1 MSQQVTITSVTANT
15 PVEIFYCD
23 SFSANCVYVSTV
35 SVFPYT
41 FTVPPSYSDGNIV
54 IKIED
59 TNGCIDGEIIPITPA
74 PTSSVTPTVTMTPTN
89 TPTQTQTQTNTPT
102 VSPTNTSTPTQTQTN
117 TPTPSV
123 TPAFSLHLIGQNKFS
138 SSATTCSDTLTLV
151 NYYTYLNEADT
162 VPVIGVKIYQTA
174 FGGTLFNPYNGNNQY
189 TKFTFGGN
197 EYAVEVDTSG
207 TILSFALCGVLVTP
221 TPTNT
226 PTATNTPTNTATP
239 TNTPTNT
246 QTETPSTTATA
257 GLTPTATETQTPTPT
272 NTQTATQTPTQTITP
287 TATEGTITISLLG
300 EYSPGSINAN
310 YIATSNSP
318 LNVDLEISFVNS
330 FGTITGSPITIN
342 GTVIVPSGQTS
353 GNSYYTI
360 PADYAVLN
368 KTSSFSSVTTNY
380 TGVTTNIFVVNPI
393 SVFDVTPTPTPTNTQ
408 TPTNTETPTN
418 TPTETETPTPT
429 VTPTNTETPTNT
441 PTETETPT
449 PTVTPTNTETP
460 TETPTPTNTQTPTN
474 TETPTNTPTETETPT
489 PTVTPTN
496 TETPTNTP
504 TETETPTPTQTPTN
518 TETPTNT
525 PTETETPTPTQTPT
539 NTETPT
545 NTPTE
550 TETPTPTVTP
560 TNTETPTETPT
571 PTQTPTNTETPTQTP
586 TNTETPT
593 TTPTPTTT
601 TLNYTNVLFL
611 GDTNISTVASNVSS
625 YITQT
630 GGTIT
635 YSAVTIGT
643 TYTGDNGITPQNYDV
658 VVFYTN
664 SAQTGGAGLSTALS
678 DYVNAGGNLVSGT
691 FLWNLYPSGYNH
703 SGTTAFNVSN
713 GQGTLPSGNFS
724 ATTTSVIT
732 QGIGTSF
739 GQFTFTNAVVTLSS
753 GATQLASYTENPYP
767 LLATK
772 QVGSSNLV
780 SINAFLGDINTSGS
794 TLTKMVGNSILFAAG
809 DIFNPTPTPT
819 QTPTNTPTNTTT
831 NTLTPTNTAT
841 PTQTA
846 TRTQT
851 PTPTVTPTN
860 TSTPTQTATPTPTT
874 TTTLTAT
881 PTNTST
887 PTPTITPTNT
897 STPTPT
903 PSEPFFLLFEDSSIA
918 TTENDESIE
927 IDYTL
932 TPTSTPTPTPTPT
945 PAPITD
951 NLRLYYDP
959 SNPSSYPGSG
969 TTITDLSGNGRNGTM
984 SNITYTSPAFNF
996 NGTNSTISTPDNAL
1010 LEPGIGNWTME
1021 AWVNYSVISGS
1032 TRIILAKADGG
1043 AAADWGYGLRTSA
1056 VGLTVGEVGNG
1067 TTSIQTSGSTLTT
1080 NVWYQVVAVWTN
1092 FGTNNFELFIN
1103 GISQGSTSH
1112 SFASIRSTINPLYIG
1127 SFNNGQFSQW
1137 LNGKVGIV
1145 RLYNSALTSP
1155 QVLQNFNA
1163 DKSKYGL

>member
-1 MSQQVTITSVTANT
+1 MATSRSFAYNSGSLIPGTEQVGDLSIGSPISGFTNNPQYWNGPNEELGYVIARAVSGNTQPTPLSGVTASVGFFRTAGFNDSSFIQLSEYISRKYST
-15 PVEIFYCD
+15 PQTFSSATEASIWLTNNGFWN
-23 SFSANCVYVSTV
+23 SF
-35 SVFPYT
+35 
-41 FTVPPSYSDGNIV
+41 I
-54 IKIED
+54 
-59 TNGCIDGEIIPITPA
+59 
-74 PTSSVTPTVTMTPTN
+74 SVTPT
-89 TPTQTQTQTNTPT
+89 
-102 VSPTNTSTPTQTQTN
+102 
-117 TPTPSV
+117 
-123 TPAFSLHLIGQNKFS
+123 L
-138 SSATTCSDTLTLV
+138 
-151 NYYTYLNEADT
+151 
-162 VPVIGVKIYQTA
+162 
-174 FGGTLFNPYNGNNQY
+174 
-189 TKFTFGGN
+189 
-197 EYAVEVDTSG
+197 
-207 TILSFALCGVLVTP
+207 
-221 TPTNT
+221 
-226 PTATNTPTNTATP
+226 
-239 TNTPTNT
+239 
-246 QTETPSTTATA
+246 
-257 GLTPTATETQTPTPT
+257 
-272 NTQTATQTPTQTITP
+272 
-287 TATEGTITISLLG
+287 
-300 EYSPGSINAN
+300 
-310 YIATSNSP
+310 
-318 LNVDLEISFVNS
+318 
-330 FGTITGSPITIN
+330 
-342 GTVIVPSGQTS
+342 
-353 GNSYYTI
+353 
-360 PADYAVLN
+360 
-368 KTSSFSSVTTNY
+368 
-380 TGVTTNIFVVNPI
+380 
-393 SVFDVTPTPTPTNTQ
+393 TPTPTPTPTSGYTSGGWLFYSPDNEPVLEPPSNNGNITFIVQ
-408 TPTNTETPTN
+408 ATGNGTYNPNYTGGLFVLYFNDNSSDGTSYASQFSGLDTMGGTITMSQGISTAIYSGTSGDFQSSGIFTFLEVNRPEQMIQSASTPFVSGTTINLTFN
-418 TPTETETPTPT
+418 VAPTP
-429 VTPTNTETPTNT
+429 
-441 PTETETPT
+441 
-449 PTVTPTNTETP
+449 
-460 TETPTPTNTQTPTN
+460 
-474 TETPTNTPTETETPT
+474 
-489 PTVTPTN
+489 
-496 TETPTNTP
+496 
-504 TETETPTPTQTPTN
+504 
-518 TETPTNT
+518 
-525 PTETETPTPTQTPT
+525 
-539 NTETPT
+539 
-545 NTPTE
+545 TPTE

-945 PAPITD
+945 LAPITA

-996 NGTNSTISTPDNAL
+996 NGTNSTISTPDNEL

-1056 VGLTVGEVGNG
+1056 VGLTFGEVGDG

>member
-1 MSQQVTITSVTANT
+1 MSTSRPFAYNPGSLIPGTEQVGDLSIGSPISGFTNNPQYWNGPNEELGYVIARAVSGNTQPTPLSGVTASVGFFRTAGFNDSSFIQLSEYISRKYST
-15 PVEIFYCD
+15 PQTFSSATEASIWLTNNGFWN
-23 SFSANCVYVSTV
+23 SF
-35 SVFPYT
+35 
-41 FTVPPSYSDGNIV
+41 I
-54 IKIED
+54 
-59 TNGCIDGEIIPITPA
+59 
-74 PTSSVTPTVTMTPTN
+74 SVTPT
-89 TPTQTQTQTNTPT
+89 
-102 VSPTNTSTPTQTQTN
+102 
-117 TPTPSV
+117 
-123 TPAFSLHLIGQNKFS
+123 L
-138 SSATTCSDTLTLV
+138 
-151 NYYTYLNEADT
+151 
-162 VPVIGVKIYQTA
+162 
-174 FGGTLFNPYNGNNQY
+174 
-189 TKFTFGGN
+189 
-197 EYAVEVDTSG
+197 
-207 TILSFALCGVLVTP
+207 
-221 TPTNT
+221 
-226 PTATNTPTNTATP
+226 
-239 TNTPTNT
+239 
-246 QTETPSTTATA
+246 
-257 GLTPTATETQTPTPT
+257 
-272 NTQTATQTPTQTITP
+272 
-287 TATEGTITISLLG
+287 
-300 EYSPGSINAN
+300 
-310 YIATSNSP
+310 
-318 LNVDLEISFVNS
+318 
-330 FGTITGSPITIN
+330 
-342 GTVIVPSGQTS
+342 
-353 GNSYYTI
+353 
-360 PADYAVLN
+360 
-368 KTSSFSSVTTNY
+368 
-380 TGVTTNIFVVNPI
+380 
-393 SVFDVTPTPTPTNTQ
+393 TPTPTPTPTSGYTSGGWLFYSPDNEPVLEPPSNNGNITFIVQ
-408 TPTNTETPTN
+408 ATGNGTYNPNYTGGLFVLYFNDNSSDGTSYASQFSGLDTMGGTITMSQGISTAIYSGTSGDFQSSGIFTFLEVNRPEQMIQSASTPFVSGTTINLTFNVAP
-418 TPTETETPTPT
+418 
-429 VTPTNTETPTNT
+429 
-441 PTETETPT
+441 
-449 PTVTPTNTETP
+449 TP
-460 TETPTPTNTQTPTN
+460 TETPTQ
-474 TETPTNTPTETETPT
+474 
-489 PTVTPTN
+489 
-496 TETPTNTP
+496 
-504 TETETPTPTQTPTN
+504 
-518 TETPTNT
+518 T

-560 TNTETPTETPT
+560 TNTETPTQTPTETETPTPTQTPTNTETPTETPTPTQTPTNTET

-780 SINAFLGDINTSGS
+780 SINAFLGGINTSGS

-819 QTPTNTPTNTTT
+819 QTPTNTPTNT
-831 NTLTPTNTAT
+831 LTPTNTAT
-841 PTQTA
+841 PTNTI
-846 TRTQT
+846 TPTNTETPTETPTPTQT
-851 PTPTVTPTN
+851 PTNTETPTPTQTPTNTETPTPTQTPTN
-860 TSTPTQTATPTPTT
+860 TSTPTQ
-874 TTTLTAT
+874 
-881 PTNTST
+881 
-887 PTPTITPTNT
+887 TITPTNT

-959 SNPSSYPGSG
+959 SNPSSYSGSG
-969 TTITDLSGNGRNGTM
+969 TVLNDLSGNNLTGTL
-984 SNITYTSPAFNF
+984 SNVTYTSPAFNF

-1056 VGLTVGEVGNG
+1056 VGLTFGEVGNG